1 MQSNLLVAR
10 ALLRSEPFSTW
21 NLRITFFEEYC
32 WAAWLKLESDLSR
45 EVSLYTNRERYQA
58 VGLLDK
64 KSRLGRPLPPS
75 HLTPAPICDFSGV
88 DGTKKSLLLL
98 NEAEKTA
105 LKLGEKRSKGV
116 QEGRSP
122 GQWPEK
128 LPKTLTVKAM
138 GATWDT
144 LRKAPM
150 AAVLREADQEGDYPR
165 MKLNDD
171 DQAEATWRRYQSLL
185 ESKGLDM
192 NDVRTSSK
200 PSSSTTHQCDL
211 CKDDIALQQH
221 LTYTTCPSPCT
232 QLQPRSATLSSATLS
247 QYGFGSNQHDPAA
260 ESQSTLMND
269 SYCPAL
275 FHIQCLARHYT
286 EQQSSEETAFL
297 LPSHG
302 RCPCCGVDG
311 KEEHLNIWIEVIR
324 GVFRRAER
332 LEKEIV
338 KAELARAKEEKM
350 MLKAATKKRASPA
363 TKTSMTTAAVEVL
376 PKRAG
381 LLGALDEIQNRPKGK
396 RGSQQVSKLM
406 RDPIHSP
413 PPAAMPASSIATV
426 PAAPIVTTAKR
437 SSLLCNLDSLLN
449 IPSQES
455 AAARSMT
462 KRPKAAT
469 QLRDFDII
477 DLT

>member
-1 MQSNLLVAR
+1 VQSNLLVAR

-32 WAAWLKLESDLSR
+32 WAAWLKLENNLSKQI
-45 EVSLYTNRERYQA
+45 SLSTNKDQYQR

-75 HLTPAPICDFSGV
+75 HLTPALLCDFSGV

-98 NEAEKTA
+98 SEAEKTA
-105 LKLGEKRSKGV
+105 LKLDEKRSKGV

-138 GATWDT
+138 GAAWDS

-150 AAVLREADQEGDYPR
+150 AALLEEADQESEYPKT
-165 MKLNDD
+165 KLNDD
-171 DQAEATWRRYQSLL
+171 DQAEVSWRRYQSLL
-185 ESKGLDM
+185 KSKGVDM

-200 PSSSTTHQCDL
+200 SSNNTTHQCSL

-221 LTYTTCPSPCT
+221 LTYTTCPSPYV
-232 QLQPRSATLSSATLS
+232 QLQPRPPTLHSPTLS
-247 QYGFGSNQHDPAA
+247 QYGFGDSHHFPAA
-260 ESQSTLMND
+260 ESQSTQMED
-269 SYCPAL
+269 IYCPAL

-286 EQQSSEETAFL
+286 DQQSSEVKVFL

-302 RCPCCGVDG
+302 CCPCCGVEG
-311 KEEHLNIWIEVIR
+311 KEKHLNTWIEVIR
-324 GVFRRAER
+324 GVYRRAER

-338 KAELARAKEEKM
+338 KAEVTRAREEKM
-350 MLKAATKKRASPA
+350 MLKAATKKRATTS
-363 TKTSMTTAAVEVL
+363 TKTQTSKAAVEEL

-381 LLGALDEIQNRPKGK
+381 LLGALDEIQSKPKGK
-396 RGSQQVSKLM
+396 RSYQPVSKLM

-413 PPAAMPASSIATV
+413 LPATQPSPLVEPLPAV
-426 PAAPIVTTAKR
+426 PTVTTAKR

-449 IPSQES
+449 TPSQES
-455 AAARSMT
+455 AAARSMA

-469 QLRDFDII
+469 PLREFDII